1 MFCIIL
7 DACSDHFD
15 VNFCAK
21 AFASTLMKRQQI
33 NTEKI
38 CLIDLNC
45 ISCFYLDCQL
55 YREPCCQKRTL
66 EGRVF
71 RLPRRVFT
79 LLNAHRN
86 HSCQEGLFRVP
97 RNSQH
102 TTVNSQW
109 DLPMSAAKRAAW
121 QSLAQWTRW
130 ESTRSRCNC
139 GTSWV
144 SNISCY

>member
-71 RLPRRVFT
+71 RLPQRVFT

-102 TTVNSQW
+102 TTVNGICPCPLPSALLGSLWRNGLGGSQ
-109 DLPMSAAKRAAW
+109 LEA
-121 QSLAQWTRW
+121 LATVGQVGFQTFLAI
-130 ESTRSRCNC
+130 E
-139 GTSWV
+139 
-144 SNISCY
+144 